1 MTNQGPLLYN
11 GGCGPDSG
19 HETLLSEGEDSSPQL
34 HKSHNHRY
42 ENQYSSHPVERAS
55 SEVIYSTISN
65 ASHLGIRS
73 RRSLAEPPS
82 SNLAFNQDLVQN
94 FDIDQPPMIAP
105 ISGVPNFKDKAVI
118 RPIAFRPKPITSKG
132 INNNNTT
139 LNYCQ
144 PPQPHSFTNYKGN
157 SFSPGHPLIQ
167 DGRRHYGSSQ
177 ELHVHPLT
185 TTTSST
191 SFNKF
196 NSLDRRA
203 LSRRQ
208 NLKLAIEPEQPPQ
221 QIPSSPSVMPANG
234 LVQMND
240 RTSSRG
246 FDSNKSNGE
255 TNGKLYD
262 RNLTASVSSNGSVTL
277 NSNRLKICDNSSK
290 LSAMNINGLPDPSIY
305 SSQESISNRIP
316 RPGAGTPQFQNLPGV
331 VRTCSNI
338 TLGPENNAHICRN
351 YENTPSSI
359 SSKSSSIKTNNIYSN
374 GSTIGENETP
384 SPSDS
389 AVGDLEHML
398 KEKDTEISYLKET
411 MEQNEQVIFKVYEEK
426 EKMWER
432 ELRKVKGLYDNRLRL
447 NQQKA
452 SKMEQVLT
460 NQTFILQNEKRKL
473 ELDFEDVK
481 KLAEERQKEN
491 HSFREELQ
499 HLRKTLKENEWSS
512 CAKSGEISLLLEQ
525 QHQSSSSYGLST
537 KLNIKNSTMEIKD
550 LKMELERK
558 SSELRDLHI
567 SKRSLQ
573 MEVLSL
579 KTQLDKKNLT
589 PPRSLGRTS
598 FVDEDDECD
607 EETIRSEIVSQKE
620 TIISRDLEIEKL
632 RSDLEEARRES
643 LFLKEKTDRCKENFE
658 VEKAHW
664 LDEKEKV
671 IRYQKQL
678 QLNYVQMYK
687 KNKQLESEIEN
698 LKVKKLNNSDHH
710 HNQQPSIA
718 KKASFLS
725 HLTLSKNSSSSG
737 SSSSSS
743 TKSSPSTPLPMS
755 GSSNISLNGAKSKFF
770 KMTLHTESNC

>member
-389 AVGDLEHML
+389 ALF
-398 KEKDTEISYLKET
+398 KET

-473 ELDFEDVK
+473 ELDFEDD
-481 KLAEERQKEN
+481 
-491 HSFREELQ
+491 LQ

-579 KTQLDKKNLT
+579 KTQLDKKNLN

-710 HNQQPSIA
+710 HNQQPR
-718 KKASFLS
+718 
-725 HLTLSKNSSSSG
+725 